1 MTTHWTRTQIWI
13 SVIVLRAE
21 SLWFRNDSCVWIKI
35 EIFKQLIQNLLVLY
49 RSCHVN
55 VSHAARLHSCLYYR
69 SAFLW
74 ESSALYHTHT
84 CLRTETQ
91 WLSCHALNWR
101 NWFPCINQCVCVC
114 VCVNAWVHFLLL
126 TKKVFHKSILI
137 INKVWSGLS
146 VVIII
151 GLNDSG

>member
-1 MTTHWTRTQIWI
+1 
-13 SVIVLRAE
+13 V
-21 SLWFRNDSCVWIKI
+21 CV
-35 EIFKQLIQNLLVLY
+35 
-49 RSCHVN
+49 
-55 VSHAARLHSCLYYR
+55 
-69 SAFLW
+69 
-74 ESSALYHTHT
+74 
-84 CLRTETQ
+84 
-91 WLSCHALNWR
+91 
-101 NWFPCINQCVCVC
+101 CVCVC